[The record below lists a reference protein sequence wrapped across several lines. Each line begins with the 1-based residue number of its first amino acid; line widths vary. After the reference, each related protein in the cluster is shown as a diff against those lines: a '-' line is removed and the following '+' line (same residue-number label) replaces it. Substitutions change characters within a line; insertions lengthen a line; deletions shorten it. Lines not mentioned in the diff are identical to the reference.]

1 MSEHN
6 GKPVVRVKDVM
17 KPEVLLLEG
26 TETVRE
32 AIDLMRARDARC
44 LIVKK
49 RSADDE
55 YGIVLLGDIAKQVI
69 ARDRSPERV
78 NIYEIMSKPVVSVH
92 PDMDI
97 RYAARLFQRFG
108 LSNAPVIDKDQV
120 VGLLTYSGIVLEGLV
135 ETDTDRPA

>member
-1 MSEHN
+1 MNEQN
-6 GKPVVRVKDVM
+6 GKPVVRVRDVM
-17 KPEVLLLEG
+17 KPEVLLMDG
-26 TETVRE
+26 KETVRQ
-32 AIDLMRARDARC
+32 AIELMRAKDARC
-44 LIVKK
+44 VIVKK
-49 RSADDE
+49 RTPDDE

-92 PDMDI
+92 PEMDI

-108 LSNAPVIDKDQV
+108 LSNAPVIDGDHV

-135 ETDTDRPA
+135 EG

>member
-108 LSNAPVIDKDQV
+108 LSNAPVIDKDKV

-135 ETDTDRPA
+135 ETSPD

>member
-1 MSEHN
+1 MSEQS
-6 GKPVVRVKDVM
+6 GKPVVRVRDVM
-17 KPEVLLLEG
+17 KPEVLLMDG
-26 TETVRE
+26 KETVRQ

-44 LIVKK
+44 VIVKK
-49 RSADDE
+49 RTPDDE

-69 ARDRSPERV
+69 AKDRSPDRV
-78 NIYEIMSKPVVSVH
+78 NVYEIMSKPVVSVH
-92 PDMDI
+92 PEMDI

-135 ETDTDRPA
+135 DIGPD

>member
-6 GKPVVRVKDVM
+6 GKPIVRVKDVM

-26 TETVRE
+26 TETVRQ
-32 AIDLMRARDARC
+32 AIDLMRAKDARC

-69 ARDRSPERV
+69 ARDRSPDRV
-78 NIYEIMSKPVVSVH
+78 NVYEIMSKPVVSVH

-108 LSNAPVIDKDQV
+108 LSNAPVISGDEV
-120 VGLLTYSGIVLEGLV
+120 VGLLTYSGIVLEGLMD
-135 ETDTDRPA
+135 ESRAGS

>member
-1 MSEHN
+1 MNEAS
-6 GKPVVRVKDVM
+6 GKRVIRVKDVM

-26 TETVRE
+26 TETVRQ
-32 AIDLMRARDARC
+32 AIDLMRAKDARC

-49 RSADDE
+49 RTPDDE

-78 NIYEIMSKPVVSVH
+78 NVYEIMSKPVISVH
-92 PDMDI
+92 PEMDI

-108 LSNAPVIDKDQV
+108 LSNAPVIAGDEV
-120 VGLLTYSGIVLEGLV
+120 VGLLTYSGIVLEGL
-135 ETDTDRPA
+135 TDEGRAGH

>member
-6 GKPVVRVKDVM
+6 GKPIVRVKDVM

-26 TETVRE
+26 TETVRQ
-32 AIDLMRARDARC
+32 AIDLMRAKDARC

-49 RSADDE
+49 RSANDE

-69 ARDRSPERV
+69 ARDRSPDRV
-78 NIYEIMSKPVVSVH
+78 NVYEIMSKPVVAVH

-135 ETDTDRPA
+135 DRRTP

>member
-6 GKPVVRVKDVM
+6 GKPIVRVKDVM

-26 TETVRE
+26 TETVRQ
-32 AIDLMRARDARC
+32 AIDLMRAKDARC

-69 ARDRSPERV
+69 ARDRSPDRV
-78 NIYEIMSKPVVSVH
+78 NVYEIMSKPVVSVH

-108 LSNAPVIDKDQV
+108 LSNAPVIAGDEV
-120 VGLLTYSGIVLEGLV
+120 VGLLTYSGIVLEGLL
-135 ETDTDRPA
+135 DR

>member
-1 MSEHN
+1 MNEVS
-6 GKPVVRVKDVM
+6 GKGVVRVKDVM

-26 TETVRE
+26 TETVRQ

-49 RSADDE
+49 RTADDE

-69 ARDRSPERV
+69 ARDRSPDRV
-78 NIYEIMSKPVVSVH
+78 NVYEIMSKPVISVH
-92 PDMDI
+92 PEMDI

-108 LSNAPVIDKDQV
+108 LSNAPVIAGDEV

-135 ETDTDRPA
+135 DREPR